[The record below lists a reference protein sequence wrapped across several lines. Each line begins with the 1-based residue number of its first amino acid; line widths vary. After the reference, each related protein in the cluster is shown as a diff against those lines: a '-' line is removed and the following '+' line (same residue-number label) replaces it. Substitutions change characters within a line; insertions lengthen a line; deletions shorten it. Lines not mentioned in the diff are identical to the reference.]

1 MMRVMSSTPS
11 PAAAALG
18 WTHIHFLGIFYY
30 FMDLLDAH
38 DFLRE
43 ALFCSKKIIL
53 FLLCHGDDLGE
64 LVNTPWTHHELHLF

>member
-1 MMRVMSSTPS
+1 
-11 PAAAALG
+11 
-18 WTHIHFLGIFYY
+18 
-30 FMDLLDAH
+30 LDAH

-64 LVNTPWTHHELHLF
+64 LVNTPRTHHELHLF